1 MQALKF
7 YSKSNFCLWF
17 YKHYIN
23 FKFFKFIKT
32 INLKDIHKYKKLQN
46 NIFKILEKEKIKYVK
61 KLKRKQKKI
70 LKNK

>member
-32 INLKDIHKYKKLQN
+32 INKNYKPKYKKIQN
-46 NIFKILEKEKIKYVK
+46 NILKY
-61 KLKRKQKKI
+61 
-70 LKNK
+70 